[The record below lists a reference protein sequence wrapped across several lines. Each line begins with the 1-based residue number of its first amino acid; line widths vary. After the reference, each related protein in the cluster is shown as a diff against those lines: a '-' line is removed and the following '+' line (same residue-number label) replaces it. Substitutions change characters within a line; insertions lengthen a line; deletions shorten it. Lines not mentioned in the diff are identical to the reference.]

1 MTEQSAGNEGNTGGY
16 MDGHQS
22 VNKVGYQDW
31 IVPDWPAPE
40 TIRSLITTRS
50 GGVSEGG
57 YASLNL
63 GDHVG
68 DDPAACRENRARLRR
83 FLPAE
88 PLWLTQVHGTTVVN
102 ETAAP
107 GTAADAAVT
116 GVAGVVIGVL
126 TADCLPVLLCDRQ
139 GSVAGVAHAG

>member
-31 IVPDWPAPE
+31 IVPDWPAPKRV
-40 TIRSLITTRS
+40 RSLITTRS

-68 DDPAACRENRARLRR
+68 DALIAALQKK
-83 FLPAE
+83 LK
-88 PLWLTQVHGTTVVN
+88 
-102 ETAAP
+102 TAQA
-107 GTAADAAVT
+107 
-116 GVAGVVIGVL
+116 
-126 TADCLPVLLCDRQ
+126 
-139 GSVAGVAHAG
+139 